1 MPFPISPKRL
11 TVNIIKG
18 QVYFHTILITKRS
31 PFFRWENRLGLVN
44 EETPPTHTHGGWAL
58 ELRLLFTE
66 WTLCTQ
72 AFQWLEQIQHNN
84 GAKCKWTSKSAHSRS
99 QALNSEQGPPK
110 CRLVWQQGHIP
121 MRFTLAAL
129 PLSCNVPQPFL
140 LYSPVLSSG
149 LLWF

>member
-1 MPFPISPKRL
+1 MLFPISPKRL

-18 QVYFHTILITKRS
+18 QIYFHKILITKRS
-31 PFFRWENRLGLVN
+31 PCSRWENGLGLVN
-44 EETPPTHTHGGWAL
+44 EETSPTHTHGGWAL

-72 AFQWLEQIQHNN
+72 AFQWLEQMQHNN
-84 GAKCKWTSKSAHSRS
+84 GVKYKWTPKSAHSRS
-99 QALNSEQGPPK
+99 QALNSEQGPPSVDLCDSK
-110 CRLVWQQGHIP
+110 VTTHEVHPGC
-121 MRFTLAAL
+121 TST
-129 PLSCNVPQPFL
+129 SCNVPQPFL